1 MQNKRNLKNLF
12 FSSIGTLIIL
22 LALNFVEGANVAK
35 AQEEFKYG
43 AIMPVTGPIPQYGE
57 YFIRGSQVALE
68 DLEKSGWIGGRKIRI
83 VLEDGKADPKISLA
97 AMNKLVNIDKVPI
110 VETLVTPVVMAIGPV
125 AQQNSV
131 VLINT
136 AAQSLAIRK
145 LGDFIFSLNPL
156 ADQVMDVTVKYASQ
170 GLKAKNVAI
179 MHVNNDYGRS
189 VAATFKQLFEKEGGK
204 IGATEIINM
213 GETDFT
219 THLTKIKF
227 AKADLIFM
235 VAHEA
240 ELGYALKKGKQIGLT
255 TPFLATPGMVAPMT
269 FEIAGDAIEGVK
281 SAYYVFD
288 PNGTERMRSFS
299 KKYKDKFGVLPSVYA
314 AYSYDSVMLYAAALK
329 AGAKTGPKIKDYYY
343 SLRDFEGVSGPITF
357 DKDGI
362 NMAPPVIREVKG
374 NKFVDVKW

>member
-1 MQNKRNLKNLF
+1 MEKKKGYLKN
-12 FSSIGTLIIL
+12 SIYVFLMGSLMITLG
-22 LALNFVEGANVAK
+22 LNLGGAVK
-35 AQEEFKYG
+35 EVGAQEEFKYG

-68 DLEKSGWIGGRKIRI
+68 DLEKSEWIGGKKIRL

-110 VETLVTPVVMAIGPV
+110 IETLVTPVVMAIGPV
-125 AQQNSV
+125 AQENKV

-136 AAQSLAIRK
+136 AAQSVAIRK

-156 ADQVMDVTVKYASQ
+156 ADQVMDLTVKYASK

-189 VAATFKQLFEKEGGK
+189 VAATFKQLLEKEGGK

-240 ELGYALKKGKQIGLT
+240 ELGYALKK
-255 TPFLATPGMVAPMT
+255 
-269 FEIAGDAIEGVK
+269 
-281 SAYYVFD
+281 
-288 PNGTERMRSFS
+288 
-299 KKYKDKFGVLPSVYA
+299 
-314 AYSYDSVMLYAAALK
+314 
-329 AGAKTGPKIKDYYY
+329 AK
-343 SLRDFEGVSGPITF
+343 
-357 DKDGI
+357 
-362 NMAPPVIREVKG
+362 
-374 NKFVDVKW
+374 